1 MFLTENT
8 PPLKDTRVRSEA
20 TMAVQ
25 LGHRVT
31 VIGPSAASTYEEQV
45 VDGITVLGY
54 PLRPSRGGV
63 MGYLREYLSAAAWT
77 ARLLTRVRAAGRIDL
92 VHAAN
97 PPDFLLLLALP
108 LKLGGTKL
116 VFDHHDLAPEL
127 FEAKFGARPTVS
139 RLLRVLERLSFRLAD
154 AVITTNPSYTRVT
167 SERGCRPR
175 RLVIAPNL
183 PELEAFTPVPP
194 DPSLKKGAEYLL
206 VWVGTMGSQDGIDL
220 AMAALGCLA
229 GIRGDWRAVFAGQ
242 GEMLL
247 PAQELVQSLGIAD
260 RVDFPGFQS
269 RDAVRAL
276 ISTADVCLAP
286 DPKTRFND
294 LSTMIKVTEY
304 LALGKPV
311 VAFDLVET
319 RRLAQDAAIYADD
332 DSPLAFAQAIDL
344 LLRDKER
351 RDGMGA
357 RGSEIILETGGW
369 RTSVERLTA
378 LYEEL
383 LSV

>member
-1 MFLTENT
+1 VFLTENT
-8 PPLKDTRVRSEA
+8 PPLKDTRVQSEA
-20 TMAVQ
+20 AMAAQ

-31 VIGPSAASTYEEQV
+31 VIGPSATSAYEEQV
-45 VDGITVLGY
+45 VDGITVLGF

-63 MGYLREYLSAAAWT
+63 MGYLREYMSAASWT
-77 ARLLTRVRAAGRIDL
+77 MRLLTRVRAAGTIDL

-127 FEAKFGARPTVS
+127 FEAKFGARPAIS

-154 AVITTNPSYTRVT
+154 AVVTTNSSYARVT
-167 SERGCRPR
+167 FERGCRPR

-183 PELEAFTPVPP
+183 PELEAFTPVCP
-194 DPSLKKGAEYLL
+194 DPSLKKGAEYL
-206 VWVGTMGSQDGIDL
+206 VTWVGTMGSQDGIDL
-220 AMAALGCLA
+220 AVAALGCLA
-229 GIRGDWRAVFAGQ
+229 GMRDDWRAVFAGQ
-242 GEMLL
+242 GEMLR
-247 PAQELVQSLGIAD
+247 PAQELARSLGVAD
-260 RVDFPGFQS
+260 RIDFPGFQS
-269 RDAVRAL
+269 RDDVRTL
-276 ISTADVCLAP
+276 VSSADVCLAP

-319 RRLAQDAAIYADD
+319 RRLAQDAAVYADD
-332 DSPLAFAQAIDL
+332 DSPLAFARALDL
-344 LLRDKER
+344 LLSDEGR
-351 RDGMGA
+351 RCEMGA
-357 RGSEIILETGGW
+357 RGREIMLETGGW
-369 RTSVERLTA
+369 RRSVERLTA
-378 LYEEL
+378 LWEEL
-383 LSV
+383 LPA